1 MSSQIWQ
8 PPDITAICA
17 EQNAPLTQ
25 CSHTGFVF
33 LALLTQLFG
42 SSKDYNI
49 LDNPYPKPFLS
60 DYRSPPLVERTISE
74 PAPIK
79 HVATNPHLLGPPL
92 NFEPHVDHKIHAH
105 SYGPKGSQGFSESSF
120 FLKPDLKLDFEKF
133 PPRFD
138 AADFESNFFAN
149 KHDFFDVEPAD
160 SEKVTVVD
168 KAEIITEKSKAYNK
182 NKRKRKKR
190 YAPEVYDF
198 IVVGAGSAGC
208 VIANRLSEVKKWKSS
223 EAGPEEP
230 DVTSVPAFAPVLG
243 NSNIDWR
250 YRTQPE
256 ELTCRAHRGQTCPWF
271 SGRVMGG
278 SSSIN
283 YLVYMRGNKR
293 DYDDWAALGN
303 YGWSYDDVLPYFK
316 KSENNQ
322 DIEAKDEIY
331 HGVDGPLTVER
342 FTYLDKNVA
351 MIVKAFHETGLPLVD
366 FNGEQQIG
374 TMTTQ
379 ATSKDGKRMSSNS
392 AFIRPVRHK
401 RSNLF
406 VRSNAQVTKILI
418 HRHKKIAYGV
428 KYMRNGVWHEVR
440 ALKEVVLSAGA
451 LNSPRILML
460 SGIGPEKTLKELN
473 IPVLKNL
480 KVGYNLQDHA
490 TMEAML
496 MGLTNKTSTSI
507 SSDELIN
514 GVKKYHSSKHNDG
527 PLSATGPL
535 YVTAFVRT
543 PFADEDETVP
553 DIQYHF
559 DGRNLREFYSDPTT
573 YLATR
578 TLPLAYYDSINVRPI
593 LLSPKSRGYLTLN
606 KTDPV
611 FGQPLIYPRFFTDK
625 RDVDTLVA
633 ALEMIQ
639 VLEKTKAFRENGV
652 EFIRVPVEACVNY
665 EWGTY
670 DYFFCLLRSY
680 TATIFHPA
688 GTCRMG
694 PPSDKEAV
702 VNPRLKV
709 YGIRHLRVADLS
721 IVPNI
726 IRGNTNAP
734 AIMIGEKVSD
744 MIKED
749 WNHYF

>member
-1 MSSQIWQ
+1 MTSQIWQ
-8 PPDITAICA
+8 PPDIGSICP
-17 EQNAPLTQ
+17 EQNAQLTQ
-25 CSHTGFVF
+25 CSETGFMF
-33 LALLTQLFG
+33 LALLARLFG
-42 SSKDYNI
+42 GSKDSRVPF
-49 LDNPYPKPFLS
+49 NPYPKPYPS
-60 DYRSPPLVERTISE
+60 DYYSSPLKHIGPDHHGVGPSLDFD
-74 PAPIK
+74 AP
-79 HVATNPHLLGPPL
+79 
-92 NFEPHVDHKIHAH
+92 VDHRIQAH
-105 SYGPKGSQGFSESSF
+105 SFGPKGSHGFSDASLFLKPSLTSVFENEPPKFQSSF
-120 FLKPDLKLDFEKF
+120 FDGRLDFF
-133 PPRFD
+133 DAD
-138 AADFESNFFAN
+138 AADT
-149 KHDFFDVEPAD
+149 K
-160 SEKVTVVD
+160 KVTVTAKPEAGTA
-168 KAEIITEKSKAYNK
+168 KAEAGDKKKSK
-182 NKRKRKKR
+182 RRKKR
-190 YAPEVYDF
+190 HATEVYDF

-208 VIANRLSEVKKWKSS
+208 VIANRLSEVKKWRVLLL

-230 DVTSVPAFAPVLG
+230 DVTSVPALAPVLG
-243 NSNIDWR
+243 SSNIDWM

-342 FTYLDKNVA
+342 FGYLDKNVA
-351 MIVKAFHETGLPLVD
+351 MLVQAFHETGLPLVD

-374 TMTTQ
+374 TMTVQ
-379 ATSKDGKRMSSNS
+379 ATSKDGIRVSTNS
-392 AFIRPVRHK
+392 AFIRPVRKK
-401 RSNLF
+401 RPNLF
-406 VRSNAQVTKILI
+406 IRTNAQVTKVLI
-418 HRHKKIAYGV
+418 HPYEKIAYGV
-428 KYMRNGVWHEVR
+428 KYVKNGIWHEVH
-440 ALKEVVLSAGA
+440 AVKEVILSSGA
-451 LNSPRILML
+451 LNSPKLLML
-460 SGIGPEKTLKELN
+460 SGIGPAETLHELR

-480 KVGYNLQDHA
+480 KVGYNLQDH
-490 TMEAML
+490 TTTEAML
-496 MGLTNKTSTSI
+496 MGLTNKTST
-507 SSDELIN
+507 LIN
-514 GVKKYHSSKHNDG
+514 SNQLINEVKKYYSSKHSEG

-559 DGRNLREFYSDPTT
+559 DGRNLKEFYSDPTT

-578 TLPLAYYDSINVRPI
+578 TLPLSYYDSINVRPI
-593 LLSPKSRGYLTLN
+593 LLLPKSRGYLTLN

-611 FGQPLIYPRFFTDK
+611 FGQPLIYSRFFTDK

-633 ALEMIQ
+633 ALNMIQ

-652 EFIRVPVEACVNY
+652 EFIREPVEACMNY

-670 DYFFCLLRSY
+670 DYFFCILRSY
-680 TATIFHPA
+680 TATIFHPS

-694 PPSDKEAV
+694 PPSDEDAV

-709 YGIRHLRVADLS
+709 YGIRHLRVADAS
-721 IVPNI
+721 IMPNI
-726 IRGNTNAP
+726 VRGNTNAP
-734 AIMIGEKVSD
+734 IIMIGEKISD

-749 WNHYF
+749 WDHYL